1 MQEMGRLNIKFA
13 SIKKNGGTIS
23 VTCGSHSFC
32 EFSVCNTNSLKDTN
46 NLKVEEGQR
55 PFMAGEVNVYRAH
68 RGGGNSEG
76 KV

>member
-1 MQEMGRLNIKFA
+1 M
-13 SIKKNGGTIS
+13 
-23 VTCGSHSFC
+23 TCGSHSFC

-68 RGGGNSEG
+68 RG
-76 KV
+76 